1 MDMSI
6 QIKSYQRWSDDMD
19 VRLRDLWA
27 TDKSASEIAIEL
39 GCGLTRNAVI
49 GRANRLGLARRS
61 TANKPRPRRVPSP
74 HGNATRKPQYKKDRR
89 KVKMNPRGG
98 QYEVVTEY
106 TPVQSVDDLNIPLEQ
121 RKQLLDLTPETCRW
135 PVGDPCSK
143 DFFFCGGETF
153 MDFPY
158 CSAHCRIAYQPPAAR
173 KTTKDRGRDWNI
185 GTFKKA
191 AA

>member
-1 MDMSI
+1 MNASWTEERVEKLI
-6 QIKSYQRWSDDMD
+6 QLHSDGC
-19 VRLRDLWA
+19 
-27 TDKSASEIAIEL
+27 SASIIAEQL
-39 GCGLTRNAVI
+39 GHTTRNAVI
-49 GRANRLGLARRS
+49 GKLNRLGLASKRGRPS
-61 TANKPRPRRVPSP
+61 VVRERKVVPRARPRRSEIV
-74 HGNATRKPQYKKDRR
+74 YKRFVIPAFKAQPLPEIED
-89 KVKMNPRGG
+89 
-98 QYEVVTEY
+98 E
-106 TPVQSVDDLNIPLEQ
+106 NIPVEQ